1 MWTWVLLQFI
11 EELLVNIIRLNCKH
25 SVQKMLMSETCLV
38 WITIWR
44 ITCLDWIRV
53 QVGRKDRMLDSVP
66 SAGESITNLMII
78 LMVQHKALISL
89 FQRLDKE
96 GKRWHPKVSWNLRL
110 NTVLARSIEDLACR
124 DRTMYSTLWTTA
136 LTRQVTSIITHLQ
149 LIRLLILII
158 LFMSRQ
164 LC

>member
-38 WITIWR
+38 WITTWR

-53 QVGRKDRMLDSVP
+53 RVGRKDRMLDLVQ

-78 LMVQHKALISL
+78 LMQQPKVLISL
-89 FQRLDKE
+89 YQKLAKE
-96 GKRWHPKVSWNLRL
+96 GKRWHLQVSWNLML
-110 NTVLARSIEDLACR
+110 STELARSIEVLACR

-136 LTRQVTSIITHLQ
+136 LTHQVTSIITHPQ